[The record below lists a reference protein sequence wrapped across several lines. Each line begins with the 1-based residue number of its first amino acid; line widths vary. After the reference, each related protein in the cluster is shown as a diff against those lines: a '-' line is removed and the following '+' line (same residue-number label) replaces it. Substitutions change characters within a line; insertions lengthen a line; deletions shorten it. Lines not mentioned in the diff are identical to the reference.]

1 MMQAFNRLCVFMGSS
16 LLAVALCI
24 APAMAATPAIAL
36 VEDYNYHTLP
46 APEPVSTGGKI
57 EVLEAFSYGC
67 VHCFE
72 YQASVRD
79 WAMRKPKDVS
89 LVLMPATFNNNFAL
103 YARGFFAAQALGVAE
118 RLHDQVFEAIW
129 QKGRHAENLASLAD
143 LYASLGV
150 DREQFLAAARSVGV
164 EARLSAV
171 TQKSER
177 MLLGATPTFYVD
189 GKYQVLTT
197 AAQSYDDIFARL
209 DALVAR
215 ARAERTAAGTGGV
228 KAGVRAGIKAGVK
241 AGSKPDPKAA
251 R

>member
-1 MMQAFNRLCVFMGSS
+1 MPNFNRLRISAIGS
-16 LLAVALCI
+16 LLAAAGVVSI
-24 APAMAATPAIAL
+24 ATPAWSAPAAAPAVAL
-36 VEDYNYHTLP
+36 VEDYSYHTLP
-46 APEPVSTGGKI
+46 VPEPVSTGSKI

-67 VHCFE
+67 VHCSE
-72 YQASVRD
+72 YQPSVHA
-79 WAMRKPKDVS
+79 WAQRQRKDVQ
-89 LVLMPATFNNNFAL
+89 LVLLPATFNGNFAL

-118 RLHDQVFEAIW
+118 KLHEQVFAAVWER
-129 QKGRHAENLASLAD
+129 GRHAENINGLAD

-150 DREQFLAAARSVGV
+150 DREQFLTAARSMGV

-177 MLLGATPTFYVD
+177 MLLQATPTFYVD

-197 AAQSYDDIFARL
+197 AAQSYDDIFARV

-215 ARAERTAAGTGGV
+215 ARAERARASPGARSPPSV
-228 KAGVRAGIKAGVK
+228 KIDR
-241 AGSKPDPKAA
+241 KPDPKTA

>member
-1 MMQAFNRLCVFMGSS
+1 MISIDQLRFLIAGT
-16 LLAVALCI
+16 LLAAMCGI
-24 APAMAATPAIAL
+24 PAASAAAPAIAL

-46 APEPVSTGGKI
+46 TPEPVSTAGKI
-57 EVLEAFSYGC
+57 EVLEVFSYGC

-72 YQASVRD
+72 YQPAVRA
-79 WAMRKPKDVS
+79 WAERRPKDVS
-89 LVLMPATFNNNFAL
+89 LVLMPATFNGNFAL

-118 RLHDQVFEAIW
+118 KLHEEVFSAIW
-129 QKGRHAENLASLAD
+129 EKGRHAENLNGLAD

-150 DREQFLAAARSVGV
+150 DRAQFLAAARSVGV

-171 TQKSER
+171 THKSER
-177 MLLGATPTFYVD
+177 MLLQATPTFYVD

-197 AAQSYDDIFARL
+197 AAQSYDDIFARV

-215 ARAERTAAGTGGV
+215 ARAERAKAVPAAKPAPAARTAP
-228 KAGVRAGIKAGVK
+228 GIKVDK
-241 AGSKPDPKAA
+241 KPDPKTA

>member
-1 MMQAFNRLCVFMGSS
+1 MISIDQLRKLVAGS
-16 LLAVALCI
+16 LLA
-24 APAMAATPAIAL
+24 AMCAASAASAATPAIAL

-46 APEPVSTGGKI
+46 TPEPVGTGSKI
-57 EVLEAFSYGC
+57 EVLEVFSYGC

-72 YQASVRD
+72 YQPAVHA
-79 WAMRKPKDVS
+79 WAERKPKDVS
-89 LVLMPATFNNNFAL
+89 LVLMPATFNGNFAL

-118 RLHDQVFEAIW
+118 QLHEQVFAAIW
-129 QKGRHAENLASLAD
+129 EKGRHAENLDGLAD

-150 DREQFLAAARSVGV
+150 DRAQFLTAARSVGV

-177 MLLGATPTFYVD
+177 MLLQATPTFYVD

-197 AAQSYDDIFARL
+197 AAQSYDDIFARV

-215 ARAERTAAGTGGV
+215 ARAERAKASPGAKAPPAAKALPGV
-228 KAGVRAGIKAGVK
+228 KVDKR
-241 AGSKPDPKAA
+241 PEPKTA